1 MEEAKKRKTAKTGW
15 FAFIGLLFAVAVI
28 GVTIGTIQRR
38 RAEEVH
44 TKELF
49 AMDTYFSL
57 KAYGSDAEKALSLC
71 EERTRELEA
80 LLSVTAQGS
89 DVWRIDHGDHGQA
102 SKDRTESGQM
112 VSGQTAAGQTAS
124 GQAAAGQTAAGQ
136 TESGQT
142 ASVGTT
148 EIAADTYRVMAE
160 ALELGS
166 RTGGALDITL
176 YPVLKAWGFTAGEY
190 RIPER
195 EELEKL
201 LSRVDYREVR
211 LQEEAGAYYVTVPE
225 GAEVDLGAVAKG
237 YTGDVL
243 IDILREQGLTSAIL
257 DLGGNVQTLGTR
269 PDGTPWRVAVRDPFD
284 RSQVSG
290 VLDIEDKCVIT
301 SGGYERYFTGE
312 DGQIY
317 WHILDPATGEP
328 ARNGLLSVTIVGE
341 RGVRCDAYSTAL
353 FVMGRESAVD
363 FWRQQGDF
371 EMILV
376 CEDGE
381 MVLTEGLRD
390 RFTCAEGWEGHI
402 TYVDRDNAD

>member
-15 FAFIGLLFAVAVI
+15 FAFIGLLFAAAVI

-57 KAYGSDAEKALSLC
+57 KAYGSDAEEALSLC

-102 SKDRTESGQM
+102 SKDRTESGQT
-112 VSGQTAAGQTAS
+112 VS
-124 GQAAAGQTAAGQ
+124 GQAAAGQTESWQTASGQTAAGQ
-136 TESGQT
+136 TESGQA
-142 ASVGTT
+142 ASARTT

-166 RTGGALDITL
+166 RTGGALGITL

-211 LQEEAGAYYVTVPE
+211 LQEEAGAYYAIVPE

-243 IDILREQGLTSAIL
+243 IDILRRQGVTSAIL

-284 RSQVSG
+284 RSQIAG

-328 ARNGLLSVTIVGE
+328 ARNGLLSVTIVGDH
-341 RGVRCDAYSTAL
+341 GVRCDAYSTAL

>member
-15 FAFIGLLFAVAVI
+15 FAFIGLLFAVVVI

-57 KAYGSDAEKALSLC
+57 KAYGSDAEEALSLC

-102 SKDRTESGQM
+102 ASGQAA
-112 VSGQTAAGQTAS
+112 SGQTAA
-124 GQAAAGQTAAGQ
+124 
-136 TESGQT
+136 GQT

-211 LQEEAGAYYVTVPE
+211 LQEEAGAYYAIVPE

-243 IDILREQGLTSAIL
+243 IDILRRQGVTSAIL

-284 RSQVSG
+284 RSQIAG

-328 ARNGLLSVTIVGE
+328 ARNGLLSVTIVGDH
-341 RGVRCDAYSTAL
+341 GVRCDAYSTAL

-390 RFTCAEGWEGHI
+390 RFTCADGWEGHI

>member
-1 MEEAKKRKTAKTGW
+1 MEEAKKRKTAKGGLVA
-15 FAFIGLLFAVAVI
+15 FAGLLFAVAVI

-102 SKDRTESGQM
+102 SKDRTESGQT
-112 VSGQTAAGQTAS
+112 VS
-124 GQAAAGQTAAGQ
+124 GQTAAGQ

-142 ASVGTT
+142 ASVRTT

-243 IDILREQGLTSAIL
+243 IDILRRQGVTSAIL
-257 DLGGNVQTLGTR
+257 DLGGNVQTLGRR

-284 RSQVSG
+284 RSQVAG

-341 RGVRCDAYSTAL
+341 HGVRCDAYSTAL
-353 FVMGRESAVD
+353 FVMGRERAVD

-376 CEDGE
+376 SEDGE